1 LQTIT
6 HQNIIHGIHFCMT
19 LDSDKQTVF
28 HIQYSANKFG
38 NYYNQNKKQEKEMQ
52 WQFWQLP

>member
-1 LQTIT
+1 
-6 HQNIIHGIHFCMT
+6 MT
-19 LDSDKQTVF
+19 LDSDKQTMF

-38 NYYNQNKKQEKEMQ
+38 NYYNQNKKEEKEMQ